1 MKFEFRSWKC
11 KLPIELQ
18 YAKANEHVKSSLE
31 PLFTNFFMSSKMC
44 ILSNRR
50 KSMPTNNIKATG
62 FRDISVWEIKFY
74 ILLQQSMEL
83 TIAFQRKTKCVADC
97 FANL

>member
-1 MKFEFRSWKC
+1 MQIAYRVTIRESQWTCQVIFRT
-11 KLPIELQ
+11 IVYE
-18 YAKANEHVKSSLE
+18 
-31 PLFTNFFMSSKMC
+31 FFMSSKMC

-83 TIAFQRKTKCVADC
+83 TIAFQRKKNVLQIVLLTYRT
-97 FANL
+97 